1 MKINTQH
8 GWSFTVW
15 DDQLKLEHCPT
26 CHVCGADTVHNALG
40 EIEYIECTGCDNQ
53 IERIGVEVHHNFIV
67 YRLFD
72 GELTVEVI
80 PESV

>member
-15 DDQLKLEHCPT
+15 DDQCPT

-40 EIEYIECTGCDNQ
+40 EIGADVKGFSSAPQFVIRRPLITISLCTAC
-53 IERIGVEVHHNFIV
+53 
-67 YRLFD
+67 
-72 GELTVEVI
+72 LTVN
-80 PESV
+80 SLLR